1 MHVNA
6 SQLGKTDAGVLYFP
20 AETLGFVFMETSSPT
35 SSELNFG
42 EHYALRKENILD
54 RLPGS
59 GAIWVAILSEMTEF
73 ALMFIFFFL
82 AKAHY
87 PAVFAAGP
95 GQLNTMAGMLNTLA
109 LLSSSFFVAKAVQN
123 VKKNNIKL
131 AIRWM
136 WMSLVMGI
144 LYLIIKYWE
153 YRWNIAQGYTVGTNA
168 FFAGYYYLT
177 FNHFLHVGWGSGA
190 LLWGVMRLKQ
200 GGYTADDHQ
209 GLESIASYWHMIDL
223 AWIIIFPLLYVIA

>member
-1 MHVNA
+1 MLTNSSTIITCQVPIIMA
-6 SQLGKTDAGVLYFP
+6 RTPSD
-20 AETLGFVFMETSSPT
+20 TSLT
-35 SSELNFG
+35 FG
-42 EHYALRKENILD
+42 ANYALRKENILD

-87 PAVFAAGP
+87 PEVFSAGP
-95 GQLNTMAGMLNTLA
+95 AKLNTMAGMLNTLA

-123 VKKNNIKL
+123 VKRDNIPR

-136 WMSLVMGI
+136 WMSFFAGMVYLV
-144 LYLIIKYWE
+144 IKYWE
-153 YRWNIAQGYTVGTNA
+153 YRWNIAHGYNVNTDA

-200 GGYTADDHQ
+200 GGYTVDDHQ